1 VESRFALP
9 FLRGTDGQNVFSSLK
24 VVLAMLVLWRVRELA
39 GKRYVLVFYDNNNS
53 GRPVSFLPTVTI
65 LLMLE
70 TDRLKRPSML

>member
-24 VVLAMLVLWRVRELA
+24 VVLAMLVFVSWRVRELA
-39 GKRYVLVFYDNNNS
+39 GKRNVLVFYDNNNS

-65 LLMLE
+65 LLIA
-70 TDRLKRPSML
+70 

>member
-24 VVLAMLVLWRVRELA
+24 VVLAMLVFVSWRVRELA

-65 LLMLE
+65 LLIA
-70 TDRLKRPSML
+70 